1 MIRDGS
7 WAAGQPRKNIARGRR
22 FPISSRSRTGSFGYR
37 VAADASA
44 KNPAFTA
51 GSRHEPPARPVAP
64 PGLSVQLD
72 VLLLSFDAVRDR
84 AGPANR

>member
-22 FPISSRSRTGSFGYR
+22 FPVSSRQGTGSFGYR

-51 GSRHEPPARPVAP
+51 GSQHEPPP
-64 PGLSVQLD
+64 PP
-72 VLLLSFDAVRDR
+72 RWP
-84 AGPANR
+84 GPGCRRS